1 MIRLAVL
8 LTIGMAAPALAQT
21 YDPYPFFSLRNTDL
35 IVFFGFVIF
44 VGILVYY
51 GVPGKITG
59 LLDKRAEDIR
69 GELAEAR
76 RLREEAQEVRASFER
91 KRTEVKGQAERI
103 VEKARADAELAAKQA
118 RADLEVSIQRRLKGA
133 EDQIASA
140 EAAALREV
148 RNRAARVAVAVS
160 AELIA
165 ANMGKADANRLIEE
179 SIKTVEARLH

>member
-1 MIRLAVL
+1 MIRLAAVL
-8 LTIGMAAPALAQT
+8 LAASAAPALAAG
-21 YDPYPFFSLRNTDL
+21 DYPFFSLRNTDL

-51 GVPGKITG
+51 KVPAMITN

-76 RLREEAQEVRASFER
+76 RLREEAQEVRAGFER
-91 KRTEVKGQAERI
+91 KRSEVKEQAERI
-103 VEKARADAELAAKQA
+103 VEKAKADAELAAEQA
-118 RADLEVSIQRRLKGA
+118 RADLEVSITRRLKAA

-148 RNRAARVAVAVS
+148 RNRAVQVAVAAS

-165 ANMGKADANRLIEE
+165 QNMGKADANKLIED
-179 SIKTVEARLH
+179 SIKTVDARLH